1 MWIIAKTDKSKI
13 NFLLKNLNNK
23 LGSNIKTYIPKIK
36 VQSYKNNKLRDKI
49 VNILGDYIFINH
61 DSFKNLDFINY
72 VRNIKGMKLVL
83 SGYKESQLEIIN
95 FITKCKNLENNDGLM
110 AHDLYDLD
118 LRKKYCFS
126 SGPLTGKLFNII
138 DFNKKNLNILIGKF
152 KTKLNRKNFIFKPV

>member
-1 MWIIAKTDKSKI
+1 MII
-13 NFLLKNLNNK
+13 F
-23 LGSNIKTYIPKIK
+23 
-36 VQSYKNNKLRDKI
+36 
-49 VNILGDYIFINH
+49 FINH

-138 DFNKKNLNILIGKF
+138 DFNKEF
-152 KTKLNRKNFIFKPV
+152 KYPYWKI